1 MRRILPLCVEIRFPQ
16 FLLVLISLLFIAA
29 CDAKL
34 ERLPDVGGTK
44 DSYSIAAGMTLHRDA
59 PGVLANDTALGS
71 ELEAQ
76 LVSEPRYGNLVLQD
90 DGSFTYVPKY
100 KFSGHDEFWYRVID
114 GENISEPVQVKIGYP
129 NVIVILV
136 DDLGLG
142 DLGIYSEEAVAQTPN
157 LSALAE
163 AGIAFSNA
171 HSASAVCSP
180 SRYSVLTGNYPYR
193 GRISSGIWNVYEPST
208 MIIPGQATLGTLF
221 SEAGYQTGFIGKM
234 HNGDAFWNKSGTGY
248 TKNHSE
254 IDFTRSF
261 DRGPLQFGFD
271 YSFLLPGGVASLIY
285 ANFEND
291 RLVRYDSNSGTYKPF
306 NSNETAHRSFVR
318 TQGWNSMHNGGLTG
332 PPGWAIDNY
341 DSRKTGS
348 ILTRKA
354 IEFMENAISQGRSAN
369 IPAPFFLYYGATQL
383 HTPYSPPEY
392 FSTKDSRDDA
402 PTTEGDSVAG
412 VSNVSDRTDTIVE
425 IDLIVGAIVDFLKQ
439 TGQLDN
445 TLIVF
450 SSDNGPIWW
459 GEPEVVVNAS
469 GAEDGVPFRGMKGD
483 IYEGGHRVPLL
494 ARWGDGV
501 SSQSVILPSR
511 SSKALVGL
519 QDLAST
525 FYSLL
530 GRQRPFDQANDSKSI
545 LPALLGD
552 RVENYPPRDHLIVQG
567 SPDSA
572 EEKRGNAI
580 DRAFYKY
587 DLDGELWKLSVISN
601 NSDPVA
607 GIVWKE
613 LYNLSADPGEEKNL
627 LDQDDYQELR
637 EAMKSEYLR
646 LIIQP
651 KTVISF
657 K

>member
-1 MRRILPLCVEIRFPQ
+1 MRRSLLLNVQISSPQ
-16 FLLVLISLLFIAA
+16 FLLVLISLPLIAS
-29 CDAKL
+29 CDGELAQQ
-34 ERLPDVGGTK
+34 PNVSGTK
-44 DSYSIAAGMTLHRDA
+44 DSFSIAAGMTLHRDA
-59 PGVLANDTALGS
+59 PGVLANDVAMGNGLK
-71 ELEAQ
+71 AQ
-76 LVSEPRYGNLVLQD
+76 LVADPKHGDLELQE
-90 DGSFTYVPKY
+90 DGSFTYVPRY
-100 KFSGHDEFWYRVID
+100 RFSGHDEFWYQVIH
-114 GENISEPVQVKIGYP
+114 GESISEPVQVSIGFP

-142 DLGIYSEEAVAQTPN
+142 DLGIYNEAAVTQTPN

-171 HSASAVCSP
+171 HSAAAVCSP

-193 GRISSGIWNVYEPST
+193 GRLSSGVWNVYEPST

-221 SEAGYQTGFIGKM
+221 TEAGYKTGFIGKM
-234 HNGDAFWNKSGTGY
+234 HNGDAFWNKSGTDY
-248 TKNHSE
+248 TKNHNE

-271 YSFLLPGGVASLIY
+271 YSFLLPGGVASLMY
-285 ANFEND
+285 AYFEND
-291 RLVRYDSNSGTYKPF
+291 QLVRYDSNSGTYKTF
-306 NSNETAHRSFVR
+306 DSNETAHRSFVR
-318 TQGWNSMHNGGLTG
+318 TQGWNSLHNGGLTG
-332 PPGWAIDNY
+332 GSGWAIDNY
-341 DSRKTGS
+341 DSRKAGS

-354 IEFMENAISQGRSAN
+354 IEFMEHAISQGRATSM
-369 IPAPFFLYYGATQL
+369 PTPFFLYYATTQL

-392 FSTKDSRDDA
+392 FNTKDSKDDG
-402 PTTEGDSVAG
+402 PSTEGDSVAG
-412 VSNVSDRTDTIVE
+412 VSNVSDRADMIVE
-425 IDLIVGAIVDFLKQ
+425 IDLIVGAIVDFLEQ
-439 TGQLDN
+439 EGQLDN
-445 TLIVF
+445 TLIIF
-450 SSDNGPIWW
+450 SSDNGPVWW
-459 GEPEVVVNAS
+459 SEPDVVVNPA
-469 GAEDGVPFRGMKGD
+469 GTENGVPFRGTKGD
-483 IYEGGHRVPLL
+483 IYEGGHRVPML
-494 ARWGDGV
+494 ARWGNGV
-501 SSQSVILPSR
+501 SNQSVILPGG

-530 GRQRPFDQANDSKSI
+530 GHQRPFNQANDSKSL

-552 RVENYPPRDHLIVQG
+552 RVENYLPRDHLIVQG
-567 SPDSA
+567 SPDSV
-572 EEKRGNAI
+572 EEKRGNVI

-587 DLDGELWKLSVISN
+587 DSDNELWKLSVISN

-613 LYNLSADPGEEKNL
+613 LYNLSTDPGEANNL

-637 EAMKSEYLR
+637 EAMKAEYLH

-651 KTVISF
+651 QTVISF